1 MLPNIDDFTT
11 CVRRFG
17 RRSRGPGERKGYEH
31 VTGVRVSETNGH
43 EVISTHF
50 LDHNMLTMYKRRFFF
65 ASNVHDFHPESH

>member
-17 RRSRGPGERKGYEH
+17 RRSRGPSERKGYEH

-43 EVISTHF
+43 EVISTHVWGRMY
-50 LDHNMLTMYKRRFFF
+50 LPLTRTYRFF
-65 ASNVHDFHPESH
+65 SVSSVYHYSLS